1 MESAQSSA
9 LNELLDKVA
18 KLDPLIRGHADEAER
33 ERRLSKPVAEALRD
47 AGFFRMFR
55 PLARGG
61 LELDPVSAFRVIEAL
76 AHSESASGWNVQIAN
91 ASEPFGAWFSSAVT
105 REALGSEHAV
115 MAGAFNPP
123 RRAVPVEGGYRLSGK
138 TPFNSNCHNATCFIG
153 LAGVYEGDAPRLDD
167 AGTPITLLTLF
178 PTEDARIVENW
189 DTLGMCGTGSHDVSV
204 EEIFVPEERAVP
216 FLPLTQ
222 PSEGYEGPFYRL
234 SVWPSVACQA
244 APSLG
249 IAQAALDDLVAL
261 GMKVPAY
268 TQRSLRDRS
277 VVQLQ
282 LAQAAGKL
290 GAARAFFHATYD
302 DAWRIVQSGRG
313 LEMRER
319 AKCQLAASHA
329 VTASAEAV
337 DLVHACVGASGIRN
351 DQRFQ
356 KYFRDIHVITQHAF
370 VCASR
375 LESVGQVMLDLEP
388 DWPFFQF

>member
-1 MESAQSSA
+1 MEPTRSNAV
-9 LNELLDKVA
+9 NELLDRAA
-18 KLDPLIRGHADEAER
+18 KLDPLVREHADEAER
-33 ERRLSKPVAEALRD
+33 ERRLSKPVTEALRE

-61 LELDPVSAFRVIEAL
+61 LELDPVSTFRVIEAL
-76 AHSESASGWNVQIAN
+76 AHSDSASGWNVQIAN
-91 ASEPFGAWFSSAVT
+91 ASEPFGAWFPSAVT
-105 REALGSEHAV
+105 REALSSEHAV

-138 TPFNSNCHNATCFIG
+138 TPFNSNCHSATCFIG
-153 LAGVYEGDAPRLDD
+153 LASIYDGDAQRLDD
-167 AGTPITLLTLF
+167 SGAPVTLLTLF
-178 PTEDARIVENW
+178 PSEDARIIENW

-222 PSEGYEGPFYRL
+222 PSEGYEAPLHRL

-268 TQRSLRDRS
+268 TQRSLRNRA

-290 GAARAFFHATYD
+290 GAARAFFHATYGE
-302 DAWRIVQSGRG
+302 AWRIAQSGRG

-319 AKCQLAASHA
+319 AKCQLSASHA
-329 VTASAEAV
+329 VTASAEAI

-375 LESVGQVMLDLEP
+375 LEAVGQVMLDLEP

>member
-1 MESAQSSA
+1 MESTQSNLQSNA
-9 LNELLDKVA
+9 LTELLDKAA
-18 KLDPLIRGHADEAER
+18 KLAPLIRGYADESER
-33 ERRLSKPVAEALRD
+33 ERRLSKPVVEALRD

-61 LELDPVSAFRVIEAL
+61 LELDPVSAFRIIEAL
-76 AHSESASGWNVQIAN
+76 AQSDSASGWNVQIAN
-91 ASEPFGAWFSSAVT
+91 ASELFGAWFSSAVT
-105 REALGSEHAV
+105 RETLGPEDAV

-123 RRAVPVEGGYRLSGK
+123 RRAVPVKGGYQLSGN
-138 TPFNSNCHNATCFIG
+138 TPFSSNCHSATYFIG
-153 LAGVYEGDAPRLDD
+153 LANVYEGDAPRLDD
-167 AGTPITLLTLF
+167 AGMPTTLLTLF
-178 PTEDARIVENW
+178 PSEDVRIIENW
-189 DTLGMCGTGSHDVSV
+189 ETLGMCGTGSHDVSV

-216 FLPLTQ
+216 FIPVTH
-222 PSEGYEGPFYRL
+222 PNEGYEGALYRL

-249 IAQAALDDLVAL
+249 IAQAAL

-268 TQRSLRDRS
+268 TQRSLRDRA

-302 DAWRIVQSGRG
+302 EAWRIAQSGRA

-375 LESVGQVMLDLEP
+375 LESVGQVMFDLEP